1 MGLAEGV
8 ADLSDEQIDSFHR
21 EGYLIVEDVFRDN
34 DLNALR
40 RELAEGIDEKI
51 KALQSDGVLKNTYET
66 EALETRLVKIFRDN
80 EEIGRQIMCHLEGL
94 GGSGYHG
101 REMFNLIKHPKMLKL
116 AESILGP
123 ELVSSAIYRLRTK
136 IPGDKL
142 KEVPWHQDSGYFSS
156 HCDSHLILT
165 CWIPLVDVS
174 RENGCLE
181 VIPRS
186 HRSGIV
192 KHHQCADRKGYLL
205 IKDEDLP
212 KSEKPTVAIEIK
224 AGSVLLLTNLTA
236 HCSLS
241 NRTDE
246 IRWSVDL
253 RYQSSETPNNVDL
266 WPEEN
271 PTDYEKNLQIA
282 CSPPEADFVVQ
293 SVRKPQGVVDFQ
305 GFLKRREAFYNH
317 GFPKEK
323 RWEPDAVH

>member
-1 MGLAEGV
+1 MNPRDGR
-8 ADLSDEQIDSFHR
+8 LSDEQIESFHR
-21 EGYLIVEDVFRDN
+21 EGYLIVEDLFEAEE
-34 DLNALR
+34 LTPLR
-40 RELAEGIDEKI
+40 KEIASGIGEKI
-51 KALQSDGVLKNTYET
+51 EELLSEGSLDNTY
-66 EALETRLVKIFRDN
+66 ANDSFETRLVKIFRDS
-80 EEIGRQIMCHLEGL
+80 EEIGRKIMGHLEGV
-94 GGSGYHG
+94 GGGGYQG
-101 REMFNLIKHPKMLKL
+101 SEMFNLIRHPKMLKI

-142 KEVPWHQDSGYFSS
+142 KEVPWHQDSGYFAS

-174 RENGCLE
+174 RQNGCLE

-192 KHHQCADRKGYLL
+192 KHYECGDRPGFLL

-212 KSEKPTVAIEIK
+212 ESGKPVVAVEIK

-236 HCSLS
+236 HCSVP
-241 NRTDE
+241 NQTDS

-253 RYQSSETPNNVDL
+253 RYQSASTPNNVDL

-271 PTDYEKNLQIA
+271 KAHYEKNLHTA

-293 SVRKPQGVVDFQ
+293 SLLHPDRVVDFQ
-305 GFLKRREAFYNH
+305 GFLQRRRAFYNH
-317 GFPKEK
+317 GYPKEK
-323 RWEPDAVH
+323 RWQSEVVG

>member
-1 MGLAEGV
+1 MSLKDGK
-8 ADLSDEQIDSFHR
+8 LSGEQIEFFHR
-21 EGYLIVEDVFRDN
+21 EGYLVVENVFDTSE
-34 DLNALR
+34 LTPLR
-40 RELAEGIDEKI
+40 KELATGIDQKISELVAEGILE
-51 KALQSDGVLKNTYET
+51 NTYDGDSF
-66 EALETRLVKIFRDN
+66 ETRLAKIYHDN
-80 EEIGRQIMCHLEGL
+80 EDIGRQIMYHLEGL
-94 GGSGYHG
+94 GGGGYHG
-101 REMFNLIKHPKMLKL
+101 CEMFNLIQHPNMLKL

-136 IPGDKL
+136 IPGDIMKV
-142 KEVPWHQDSGYFSS
+142 VPWHQDSGYFSS

-192 KHHQCADRKGYLL
+192 DHYECGDRPGYLL

-212 KSEKPTVAIEIK
+212 ETGESTIAAEIK

-236 HCSLS
+236 HCSLP
-241 NRTDE
+241 NLTDG

-253 RYQSSETPNNVDL
+253 RYQSAAVPNNVDL
-266 WPEEN
+266 WPAEN
-271 PTDYEKNLQIA
+271 KADYEKNIHTA

-293 SVRKPQGVVDFQ
+293 SHLNPDRVVDYE
-305 GFLKRREAFYNH
+305 GFLHRRQAFYEH
-317 GFPKEK
+317 GYPKEE
-323 RWEPDAVH
+323 RWSPETVG